1 MESFK
6 EKALRMRVRADEKGG
21 GEKEESGG
29 RGQKRGRERNL
40 QQSLSS
46 FLTSFF
52 KV

>member
-21 GEKEESGG
+21 QKEESGG